1 MRIPEDLRHFPTN
14 LVYLA
19 GIFYGLALSMGTTLV
34 PLYLIDL
41 KYGAAQVGIVVS
53 AQGLLQVL
61 LQFAGGV
68 FSDRFGER
76 VVLGFSFAAYAVG
89 VVAMMLSPAYA
100 IIIFGQILI
109 GASRSVYWVAGQ
121 SYASR
126 SFPAKTGTV
135 LGRLLAFESGG
146 IAVGGVIA
154 GVQAAWMGFNVAFAT
169 CALIC
174 VLGMVIVLVLPELPR
189 HGSVRTLRASLAP
202 VPGMLRS
209 RPILFAG
216 VIAIAASLSAALLS
230 SLYSVYYAEV
240 GFGEAFIGGM
250 RSLNAVGTV
259 VVAFSFGTVIAMFST
274 RALAT
279 TGLVLTGLLT
289 LGTAVAAGAP
299 VPAAL
304 VVLAVGGT
312 FGLLRAF
319 YPAIAARH
327 SAPEQRGVALSA
339 AAFYWG
345 VGQLVVPVAFGFLA
359 EWTSSGTAL
368 WVAGIIL
375 MLIGGCVPWMVK
387 AWLPAGPAQAGARK
401 SGD

>member
-1 MRIPEDLRHFPTN
+1 MRLPEDLRHFPTN
-14 LVYLA
+14 LVYVA
-19 GIFYGLALSMGTTLV
+19 GVFYGLALSMGTTLV

-76 VVLGFSFAAYAVG
+76 VVLGFSFAAYAIG
-89 VVAMMLSPAYA
+89 VVAMILSPAYA
-100 IIIFGQILI
+100 VIIFGQLLI

-126 SFPAKTGTV
+126 SFPARTGTV

-154 GVQAAWMGFNVAFAT
+154 GVQAAWMGFTAAFAT

-174 VLGMVIVLVLPELPR
+174 VLGLVIVLVLPELPR
-189 HGSVRTLRASLAP
+189 HTSVRTLRASLAP

-216 VIAIAASLSAALLS
+216 VMAIAASLSAALLS

-240 GFGEAFIGGM
+240 GFGEAFTGSL

-259 VVAFSFGTVIAMFST
+259 VVAFSFGTIIAAVGT
-274 RALAT
+274 RTLAMA
-279 TGLVLTGLLT
+279 GLVVTGLLT
-289 LGTAVAAGAP
+289 IGTAVAAGAAI
-299 VPAAL
+299 PAAL
-304 VVLAVGGT
+304 VVLGVGGS
-312 FGLLRAF
+312 FGILRAF

-327 SAPEQRGVALSA
+327 SPPEQRGVALSV

-345 VGQLVVPVAFGFLA
+345 IGQLVVPVAFGFLA
-359 EWTSSGTAL
+359 EWTSSGQAL
-368 WVAGIIL
+368 WVAGVML
-375 MLIGGCVPWMVK
+375 MLLGACVPWMAR
-387 AWLPAGPAQAGARK
+387 AWLPGAAAE
-401 SGD
+401 SGAEKRPS